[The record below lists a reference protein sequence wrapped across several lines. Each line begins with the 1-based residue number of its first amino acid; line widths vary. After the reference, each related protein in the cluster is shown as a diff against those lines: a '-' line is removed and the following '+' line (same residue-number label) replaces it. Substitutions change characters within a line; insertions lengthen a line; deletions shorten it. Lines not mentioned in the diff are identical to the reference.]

1 MVHLLHRLYGVDAP
15 VCEGTLTMFTY
26 FVGGRAIGHTK
37 SDPTIFGSGEWKYVY
52 NILGVKVLEVAI

>member
-1 MVHLLHRLYGVDAP
+1 
-15 VCEGTLTMFTY
+15 MFTY